1 MISGIGRKP
10 LTNHLKI
17 KDGKMCEGI
26 ISKDE
31 IIKRKE
37 YSLAIYSGVD
47 TSDKEEY
54 KGERYYYSTYGAAK
68 EIIYLCGIILK
79 LLKHMEKKNETN
91 KEASIG

>member
-26 ISKDE
+26 ISKEE

-37 YSLAIYSGVD
+37 HSLAIYSGVD
-47 TSDKEEY
+47 TSDKREY

-68 EIIYLCGIILK
+68 EIIYLCDIILE
-79 LLKHMEKKNETN
+79 LLKHMEKKDETD
-91 KEASIG
+91 KRTGLK